1 MGTAGQGERISVC
14 VLFGGRSGE
23 HEISLI
29 SARSIMKAAD
39 PGRYRILPVGITK
52 EGIWKSPAVEGPLE
66 PERAL
71 GPETVDVALWNVP
84 GFKGLLRLG
93 EAGAPGEGG
102 WRRQAVDIVFPVLHG
117 TFGEDGTVQGLIEMV
132 GLPYV
137 GSGVAGSA
145 AAMDKEIMKRLFA
158 EAGLPQVRW
167 RAITVRRWRAE
178 PELITKE
185 IEESL
190 GYPCF
195 VKPSNLGSSV
205 GISKVEGREALG
217 TAIDAAARYDHKIL
231 IEEGIPAREIE
242 CAVLGNSD
250 PEASVVGEVIPCKE
264 FYDYEAKYLME
275 GSELLIPAPLDG
287 KTAREVQ
294 GLATRAFRAVDA
306 AGLARADF
314 FVHKDT
320 GRVYLNELNTMPG
333 FTEISMYPKLWEAS
347 GLPYASLID
356 RLIQLGFERQAERG
370 ALRYAR

>member
-1 MGTAGQGERISVC
+1 MGEGELDGRTSVC

-39 PGRYRILPVGITK
+39 PARYRIIPVGITK
-52 EGIWKSPAVEGPLE
+52 EGIWKSPASEGSLD
-66 PERAL
+66 PERAF
-71 GPETVDVALWNVP
+71 GPEAVEVVLWNLP
-84 GFKGLLRLG
+84 GFKGLLRQ
-93 EAGAPGEGG
+93 GEGEGACGTG

-145 AAMDKEIMKRLFA
+145 VAMDKEIMKRLFFQA
-158 EAGLPQVRW
+158 DLPQVRW
-167 RAITVRRWRAE
+167 RAIAVRRWRAE
-178 PELITKE
+178 PELVTKE

-195 VKPSNLGSSV
+195 VKPANLGSSV
-205 GISKVEGREALG
+205 GISKVHAREELR
-217 TAIDAAARYDHKIL
+217 TAIDTAARYDQKIL
-231 IEEGIPAREIE
+231 VEEGIPAREIE
-242 CAVLGNSD
+242 CAVLGNAD
-250 PEASVVGEVIPCKE
+250 PEASVVGEVVPCKE

-275 GSELLIPAPLDG
+275 GSELIIPAPLDG
-287 KTAREVQ
+287 KTTREVQ
-294 GLATRAFRAVDA
+294 TLARRAFRALGA
-306 AGLARADF
+306 SGLARADF

-333 FTEISMYPKLWEAS
+333 FTKISMYPKLWEAS
-347 GLPYASLID
+347 GLPYTGLID
-356 RLIQLGFERQAERG
+356 RLIQLGFERQAERD
-370 ALRYAR
+370 ALRFTR

>member
-1 MGTAGQGERISVC
+1 MGRADHDGRTSVC

-29 SARSIMKAAD
+29 SARSIMNAAD
-39 PGRYRILPVGITK
+39 PARYRIVPVGITK
-52 EGIWKSPAVEGPLE
+52 EGIWKSPVTEGPLE
-66 PERAL
+66 PERAFS
-71 GPETVDVALWNVP
+71 PEAVEVVLWSLP
-84 GFKGLLRLG
+84 GFKGLLRQV
-93 EAGAPGEGG
+93 EEEGG
-102 WRRQAVDIVFPVLHG
+102 RGNDWHRRAVDIVFPVLHG

-145 AAMDKEIMKRLFA
+145 VAMDKEIMKRLFVQA
-158 EAGLPQVRW
+158 DLPQVRW
-167 RAITVRRWRAE
+167 RAIAVRRWRAE
-178 PELITKE
+178 PELVTKE

-195 VKPSNLGSSV
+195 VKPANLGSSV
-205 GISKVEGREALG
+205 GISKVHAREELG
-217 TAIDAAARYDHKIL
+217 TAIDTAARYDRKIL

-242 CAVLGNSD
+242 CAVLGNAD
-250 PEASVVGEVIPCKE
+250 PEASVVGEVVPCKE
-264 FYDYEAKYLME
+264 FYDYEAKYLIE

-287 KTAREVQ
+287 KTTREVQ
-294 GLATRAFRAVDA
+294 TLARRAFQALDV

-347 GLPYASLID
+347 GLPYAALID
-356 RLIQLGFERQAERG
+356 RLIQLGFERQTERG
-370 ALRYAR
+370 ALRFTR